1 MSWEVSPNP
10 VDEDG
15 AGTQHQA
22 RSWTTRLVVQMPGM
36 GMVEASLTLSP
47 SMLDVRVNAPLDD
60 TAARLNAAIPDLHGR
75 LAASGFVVGQI
86 TARADTAPTEAGV
99 PS

>member
-1 MSWEVSPNP
+1 MGDMPDSGFP
-10 VDEDG
+10 VGDSTPPHAAEELHAIDAFG
-15 AGTQHQA
+15 AT
-22 RSWTTRLVVQMPGM
+22 
-36 GMVEASLTLSP
+36 
-47 SMLDVRVNAPLDD
+47 APLDD
-60 TAARLNAAIPDLHGR
+60 TVARLSAAIPDLHGR